1 MHHSEASSNYLLTS
15 DSIPLTLV
23 SEAIMA
29 GKGRPK
35 LGKAAKDSQIM
46 VRTTDATA
54 AELQRIAAEDDRS
67 VSWLLNDLAVKF
79 IASRRASSHRKPDAD

>member
-1 MHHSEASSNYLLTS
+1 MAGN
-15 DSIPLTLV
+15 
-23 SEAIMA
+23 A

-54 AELQRIAAEDDRS
+54 AELQRIAAEMDRS
-67 VSWLLNDLAVKF
+67 VSWVLNDLAVRF
-79 IASRRASSHRKPDAD
+79 IASRRAAHPAKKTDESASQAF

>member
-1 MHHSEASSNYLLTS
+1 MAGN
-15 DSIPLTLV
+15 
-23 SEAIMA
+23 A

-46 VRTTDATA
+46 MRATDETA
-54 AELQRIAAEDDRS
+54 RELTRIALEMDRS

-79 IASRRASSHRKPDAD
+79 IASRAEAAKQAAFEAELDAAGKPKKK